1 MTTWHDQDGDNKP
14 TEESQ
19 IGRGANILEL
29 GLPGRLQAPLDV
41 LMVYSTRTWTFK
53 TDFRLAMVEVASSA
67 LANASITWKD
77 MLDDYSEPYSGH
89 SEIMAHVFKVEIE
102 SKHYALKVFMPY
114 DISYDYHQLYTA
126 GIRCTEE
133 ELEWHVMP
141 SSECRAYGRIKQ
153 AQDRRLLPHQVAVP
167 CHGYIRLEEKDIRKL
182 EDEWNLDFS
191 VEQDNALKT
200 QTVRSMPLLKIL
212 QVQVRGQCQKLA
224 AQPTRSA
231 IFTLDGDI
239 CP

>member
-1 MTTWHDQDGDNKP
+1 MARPGRRQQTDGRKPNRTRSKYSRIRAPGKTTGTSRCADGLFDEDMDVQDG
-14 TEESQ
+14 
-19 IGRGANILEL
+19 
-29 GLPGRLQAPLDV
+29 LPPCHGPKLHP
-41 LMVYSTRTWTFK
+41 
-53 TDFRLAMVEVASSA
+53 SA

-114 DISYDYHQLYTA
+114 DISYDYHQFYTA

-141 SSECRAYGRIKQ
+141 FYSECRAYGRIKQ

-182 EDEWNLDFS
+182 EDEWNLIS
-191 VEQDNALKT
+191 VLNRT
-200 QTVRSMPLLKIL
+200 TP
-212 QVQVRGQCQKLA
+212 
-224 AQPTRSA
+224 
-231 IFTLDGDI
+231 
-239 CP
+239 

>member
-1 MTTWHDQDGDNKP
+1 MDVQDG
-14 TEESQ
+14 
-19 IGRGANILEL
+19 
-29 GLPGRLQAPLDV
+29 LPPCHGPKLHP
-41 LMVYSTRTWTFK
+41 
-53 TDFRLAMVEVASSA
+53 SA
-67 LANASITWKD
+67 LTNASITWKD

-89 SEIMAHVFKVEIE
+89 SEIMAHDFKVEIE

-114 DISYDYHQLYTA
+114 DISYDYHQFYTA

-141 SSECRAYGRIKQ
+141 FYSECRAYGRIKQ

-200 QTVRSMPLLKIL
+200 PNRPIYAIVEDLASAGSGVSVKSLPRNLRDLRSLHSMGIFVRDIKEDNYRDGKLVDFGTAWTEPHVIL
-212 QVQVRGQCQKLA
+212 NRYDSCQGKGLN
-224 AQPTRSA
+224 
-231 IFTLDGDI
+231 G
-239 CP
+239 